1 MIQKCMA
8 IERGKGFSF
17 LRYADLLL
25 TYAESQ
31 DVADGSPNTVSYK
44 AVNDIRARAGL
55 APLAN
60 GLSKDTFKEEVW
72 KER

>member
-1 MIQKCMA
+1 MECMA
-8 IERGKGFSF
+8 PERGKDSPF

-25 TYAESQ
+25 IYVESQ

-44 AVNDIRARAGL
+44 AVDDIRARVGL

-60 GLSKDTFKEEVW
+60 GISKGAFKEEV
-72 KER
+72 